1 MTSVND
7 NGNEMLRET
16 ESPWKKKFFY
26 LYIFRDYFC
35 SCQIENQADNS
46 EFKGPKQKEF

>member
-1 MTSVND
+1 MIMAMKCYVKLKAL
-7 NGNEMLRET
+7 E
-16 ESPWKKKFFY
+16 KKFFY